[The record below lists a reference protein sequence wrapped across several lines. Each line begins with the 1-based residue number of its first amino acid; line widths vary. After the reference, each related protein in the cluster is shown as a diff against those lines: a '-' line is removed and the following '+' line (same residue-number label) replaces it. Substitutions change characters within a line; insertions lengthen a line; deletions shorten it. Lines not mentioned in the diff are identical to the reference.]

1 MRKIFLVLSFVLL
14 IITSCEKDDFC
25 IQNPVTPNL
34 VLRFYND
41 TSRETLKNARLLSVW
56 AEDENSVH
64 KDTLADYTSV
74 STDSIAIPLN
84 SLTSETIYHL
94 KINNEDGAEADNQ
107 YTTFTIKYTPEEKY
121 VSRSCGFQVI
131 FNDVSFAS
139 DNANWIK
146 DFTPETLTTI
156 DNQNTAHVQIFH

>member
-1 MRKIFLVLSFVLL
+1 MRKIFLILSFVLL

-25 IQNPVTPNL
+25 LKNPVTPNL
-34 VLRFYND
+34 VLRFYSD
-41 TSRETLKNARLLSVW
+41 ASKETLKNARLLSVW
-56 AEDENSVH
+56 AEG
-64 KDTLADYTSV
+64 KDTIADYTSV

-84 SLTSETIYHL
+84 SLASETIYHL

-121 VSRSCGFQVI
+121 VSRSCGYQVL
-131 FNDVSFAS
+131 FNDVSFDS
-139 DNANWIK
+139 DNTNWIK

>member
-1 MRKIFLVLSFVLL
+1 MKKIFLILSFVILV
-14 IITSCEKDDFC
+14 ITSCEKDDFC
-25 IQNPVTPNL
+25 LKNPVTPNL

-56 AEDENSVH
+56 AEG
-64 KDTLADYTSV
+64 KDTIADYTSV

-84 SLTSETIYHL
+84 SLASETIYHL

-121 VSRSCGFQVI
+121 VSRSCGYQVL

-139 DNANWIK
+139 DNTNWIK

>member
-1 MRKIFLVLSFVLL
+1 MRKIFLILSFVIL

-25 IQNPVTPNL
+25 LKNPITPNL

-41 TSRETLKNARLLSVW
+41 TSKETLKKARFLSVW
-56 AEDENSVH
+56 AEG
-64 KDTLADYTSV
+64 KDTIADYTSV

-94 KINNEDGAEADNQ
+94 KINNEDGAKADNQ
-107 YTTFTIKYTPEEKY
+107 FTTFTIKYTPEEKY
-121 VSRSCGFQVI
+121 VSRSCGYQVI
-131 FNDVSFAS
+131 FNDVSFDS
-139 DNANWIK
+139 DNTNWIK
-146 DFTPETLTTI
+146 NFTPETLTTI